1 MADYISESSMVNTC
15 MKGLFDVIEK
25 IDSSSRE
32 IKGIYHYTSTEVLD
46 SLLTEATFW
55 ASNLYY
61 LNDSSEY
68 QTGIKFLEDIFTE
81 EIRDDDEIEKQRLFC
96 MECIREIRELD
107 GYTWPG
113 IFSISFSL
121 EADVLN
127 QWLTYAKEGGVC
139 IEFEKEIMLGNG
151 NHRDALVVEEIHDG
165 KGILALRSGNIAKMI
180 YDNRISGKRQFGVKD
195 VITIVWNMLK
205 DLYHIESDSL
215 DEFVKY
221 KKNIKFFFT
230 LLASYVKNGNFVIED
245 EIRMLCPF
253 LETLE
258 KRTSAKIFY
267 NKRENGILR
276 PYIKVRFRQGEDLIM
291 AEPRLP
297 IKRIIVGPA
306 GNQEAVFNSVVH
318 RVEYGKPAVWKYG
331 IEYLEKF
338 LSNYIEEYLKRV
350 PVKKNKEIKEAEE
363 CAKYIADE
371 WRERCNNQYK
381 LTCDIE
387 IQNNR
392 FVPRIRIEEAM
403 ECFKKDNASDNNDSI
418 LGEGRK
424 RDIEYWKQENF
435 LSRQGVWICK
445 SEIPFVY

>member
-25 IDSSSRE
+25 IDSYSRE

-68 QTGIKFLEDIFTE
+68 QTGIKFLEDIFAE
-81 EIRDDDEIEKQRLFC
+81 KIADDEEMEKQRLFC
-96 MECIREIRELD
+96 VECIHEIRELD

-113 IFSISFSL
+113 IYSISFSL

-151 NHRDALVVEEIHDG
+151 NHSDALVVEEIHDC

-180 YDNRISGKRQFGVKD
+180 YDNSVEGKRKSSAKA
-195 VITIVWNMLK
+195 VIVIVRDMLEN
-205 DLYHIESDSL
+205 LYNIKPNNLS
-215 DEFVKY
+215 EFVKY
-221 KKNIKFFFT
+221 KKNIKFFFI

-258 KRTSAKIFY
+258 KKTSAKIFY
-267 NKRENGILR
+267 NKRDNGILR

-297 IKRIIVGPA
+297 IQKIIVGPA

-318 RVEYGKPAVWKYG
+318 RVEYGKTAVWEYG
-331 IEYLEKF
+331 EDYLEKF
-338 LSNYIEEYLKRV
+338 LSNYIETYLKRV
-350 PVKKNKEIKEAEE
+350 PIEGDKGTREAEE
-363 CAKYIADE
+363 CAKYIVCE
-371 WRERCNNQYK
+371 WIERRDNQYEM
-381 LTCDIE
+381 TCGIE
-387 IQNNR
+387 IQNGR
-392 FVPRIRIEEAM
+392 FIPRIHIEEAI
-403 ECFKKDNASDNNDSI
+403 ECAVNGSVFSNNDSV
-418 LGEGRK
+418 LREERK
-424 RDIEYWKQENF
+424 RDIEHWKKENF
-435 LSRQGVWICK
+435 LSKQGVWISK